1 MITGFEIETV
11 QLNDDEIF
19 VGQQL
24 LNFLETCVGKEHAVN
39 SPTLIDMFEN
49 NKHKFGD
56 RFKNFKLNDVRIRK
70 IINYLRNNNL
80 ISCLCSTSSGYYVA
94 ENQTEMYETLKS
106 LKERIDSQS
115 YTFNQLKRQYMDR
128 FPPQPK
134 IKNENNLF

>member
-1 MITGFEIETV
+1 MITGFEIETA

-24 LNFLETCVGKEHAVN
+24 LNFLETCIGKEHAVN

-56 RFKNFKLNDVRIRK
+56 KFKNFKLNDVRIRK
-70 IINYLRNNNL
+70 IINYFRNNNL

-94 ENQTEMYETLKS
+94 ETQEEMYNTLKS
-106 LKERIDSQS
+106 LKERIDSQA
-115 YTFNQLKRQYMDR
+115 YTFNELKKQYLKRW
-128 FPPQPK
+128 PSQPK
-134 IKNENNLF
+134 KTENNLF